1 MRFDK
6 VLGVRHTYWELG
18 HRFGSYFPFTTRT
31 VEYRISNPS
40 YHGVRYF
47 QSLVP
52 WSAVF
57 PIPRTSNPSYRGVQ
71 RTFSNPGYKHL
82 LTLFLLFFF
91 LFSFFYT
98 QETYEKLKTENPDS
112 FVAMTQTVDE
122 DEHSLEMHLPYIAR
136 VFGNSDSRAVPPL
149 VPILVGAL
157 SSKNEKKMG
166 SILAPFLDDPCNLFI
181 VSSDFCHWGKRFSYT
196 RWAGQD
202 GGVPLHT
209 AIERLDKEG
218 IEHIVNKDADGFC
231 AYIERTKSTICGRHP
246 IGVLL
251 RALELSQNFSDRHVE
266 LLRYEQSSQAVTRSD
281 SSVSYASAVV
291 Y

>member
-1 MRFDK
+1 
-6 VLGVRHTYWELG
+6 
-18 HRFGSYFPFTTRT
+18 
-31 VEYRISNPS
+31 
-40 YHGVRYF
+40 
-47 QSLVP
+47 
-52 WSAVF
+52 
-57 PIPRTSNPSYRGVQ
+57 
-71 RTFSNPGYKHL
+71 
-82 LTLFLLFFF
+82 
-91 LFSFFYT
+91 
-98 QETYEKLKTENPDS
+98 
-112 FVAMTQTVDE
+112 MTQTVDE

-136 VFGNSDSRAVPPL
+136 VFGNSDSRAFPPL

-251 RALELSQNFSDRHVE
+251 RALESSQNFSDRHVE